1 MQECFLCHLRSVT
14 TKDLIPSQYFP
25 HVKHNL
31 QYSSLIRRPHQNPTE
46 SYQVSRKSQLNAYL
60 KQLSIDQRYW
70 INEMKRLRDLAAGK
84 DPATH
89 LQMPENDKHHKF
101 MRV

>member
-1 MQECFLCHLRSVT
+1 MQLAMSNGGGNTET
-14 TKDLIPSQYFP
+14 APS
-25 HVKHNL
+25 
-31 QYSSLIRRPHQNPTE
+31 IE
-46 SYQVSRKSQLNAYL
+46 QLNAYL

-70 INEMKRLRDLAAGK
+70 VNEMKRLRDLAAGK
-84 DPATH
+84 DSATH